1 MWART
6 STRLLSSS
14 TFSSSVQF
22 SLVAQS
28 CSTPCNTMDCS
39 TPGLP
44 VHHQLPEFTQTHVH
58 WVSNAIQP
66 SYPPSSPFSP
76 TFHLSK
82 CQSLSKWV
90 IFSSD
95 GQSIGV
101 SASTPVLLMNIQD
114 WFLLGLTGLISLQS
128 KGLTRVFSNITGQK
142 YQFFST
148 QFFFLWFNSHTHTW
162 LLEKSK
168 LCLDRPLSAK

>member
-1 MWART
+1 MTWLSFLLITIKYLSTYQQWSFKMWART

-101 SASTPVLLMNIQD
+101 SASTSVLLMNIQD
-114 WFLLGLTGLISLQS
+114 WLPLEWTVWIFLLS
-128 KGLTRVFSNITGQK
+128 KGHSRVFCNTTQQK
-142 YQFFST
+142 HQFFSA
-148 QFFFLWFNSHTHTW
+148 QHSL
-162 LLEKSK
+162 
-168 LCLDRPLSAK
+168 